1 MHIFLAQLW
10 KYNGERLE
18 SKNGEWMY
26 MEETWIL
33 PVRKTSKRG
42 LAKLFSYKTK
52 KATDDGQAIRSS
64 IGHLNAYLDAYSDS
78 GGMYLNFLAQQ
89 LCTYALCIF
98 YKTCI
103 H

>member
-64 IGHLNAYLDAYSDS
+64 IGHLNAYSDS
-78 GGMYLNFLAQQ
+78 GGMHLNFLAQQ
-89 LCTYALCIF
+89 ICTYELCIF
-98 YKTCI
+98 YKTGI

>member
-33 PVRKTSKRG
+33 PVILPADRKTSKNR
-42 LAKLFSYKTK
+42 LAKLFSYKRK
-52 KATDDGQAIRSS
+52 KATDDKADEGQAIRSS
-64 IGHLNAYLDAYSDS
+64 IGYNLNAYSDS
-78 GGMYLNFLAQQ
+78 GGMILNFLAQQ
-89 LCTYALCIF
+89 
-98 YKTCI
+98 
-103 H
+103 

>member
-42 LAKLFSYKTK
+42 LAKLFSYKKK
-52 KATDDGQAIRSS
+52 KATDDKADEGQAIRSS
-64 IGHLNAYLDAYSDS
+64 IGYLNAYSDS
-78 GGMYLNFLAQQ
+78 GGMILNFLAQQ
-89 LCTYALCIF
+89 
-98 YKTCI
+98 
-103 H
+103 

>member
-33 PVRKTSKRG
+33 PVRKTSKNG
-42 LAKLFSYKTK
+42 LAKLFSYKKTP
-52 KATDDGQAIRSS
+52 TDDKADEGQAIRSS
-64 IGHLNAYLDAYSDS
+64 IGYFLNAYSDS
-78 GGMYLNFLAQQ
+78 GGMILNFLVQQ
-89 LCTYALCIF
+89 YCTYACIF

>member
-26 MEETWIL
+26 MEETWETWIL
-33 PVRKTSKRG
+33 PVRKASKRG

-52 KATDDGQAIRSS
+52 KATDDKADEGQAIRSS
-64 IGHLNAYLDAYSDS
+64 IGYYLNAYSDS
-78 GGMYLNFLAQQ
+78 KGMHLN
-89 LCTYALCIF
+89 
-98 YKTCI
+98 
-103 H
+103 